1 LIVAMLL
8 ACHAAAP
15 APEAADVS
23 FTPDPGEAVI
33 VLRGEAGGYVSGDT
47 VDLIATNDGRS
58 HLVVRDA
65 RVVRRDPGTASNML
79 LAVQVSEEQAEWVER
94 ELENPGTTIFAG
106 RWQDPPLWD
115 AVDRRTPAERHGLK
129 RPR

>member
-1 LIVAMLL
+1 MFVALLL

-33 VLRGEAGGYVSGDT
+33 VLRGEAAWASGDR
-47 VDLIATNDGRS
+47 VDLIVYGEGRGRP
-58 HLVVRDA
+58 VVHDA
-65 RVVRRDPGTASNML
+65 RVVRREPDL
-79 LAVQVSEEQAEWVER
+79 LAVQITEEESGFVEDALER
-94 ELENPGTTIFAG
+94 EGAWIAAG
-106 RWQDPPLWD
+106 HWEEPPLWD
-115 AVDRRTPAERHGLK
+115 AVDRRTTAERHGLK